1 MAPAEVPVLEAL
13 KRKRYDNL
21 KIINT
26 KRCCIL
32 NAILGEAV
40 KIIQQRPKIIQSL
53 KFLHAKILTFILV
66 GSEWLTYTGDWSL
79 QISVNT
85 EKSRKN
91 PEWKFPKI
99 PKSWGSGSGYENLK
113 KKSVEP
119 RVRNPGNLKILGIE
133 IWKFLRQGVF
143 FKNL

>member
-21 KIINT
+21 KIINI
-26 KRCCIL
+26 KRCCFL

-91 PEWKFPKI
+91 PE
-99 PKSWGSGSGYENLK
+99 
-113 KKSVEP
+113 
-119 RVRNPGNLKILGIE
+119 
-133 IWKFLRQGVF
+133 
-143 FKNL
+143 

>member
-91 PEWKFPKI
+91 PE
-99 PKSWGSGSGYENLK
+99 
-113 KKSVEP
+113 
-119 RVRNPGNLKILGIE
+119 
-133 IWKFLRQGVF
+133 
-143 FKNL
+143 